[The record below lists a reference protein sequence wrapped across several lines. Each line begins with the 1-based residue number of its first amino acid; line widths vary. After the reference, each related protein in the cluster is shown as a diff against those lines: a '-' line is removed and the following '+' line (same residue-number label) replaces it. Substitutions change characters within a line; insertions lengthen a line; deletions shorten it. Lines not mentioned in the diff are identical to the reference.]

1 MFAKTPRIHW
11 LKIKENI
18 RMYITEVKEEIYHAT
33 YTTTYRKPK
42 TIVCQNN
49 LSNIAVLKMTRMK
62 YK

>member
-1 MFAKTPRIHW
+1 
-11 LKIKENI
+11 
-18 RMYITEVKEEIYHAT
+18 MYVTEVEEEIYHAT

-62 YK
+62 AVLKMTRMKYK

>member
-1 MFAKTPRIHW
+1 M
-11 LKIKENI
+11 
-18 RMYITEVKEEIYHAT
+18 EVIYHAAH
-33 YTTTYRKPK
+33 TTAYKKPK